1 MDLILGCRAVNY
13 PCELPQTSLTNY
25 LISNNTEMLNYQAH
39 DGSSLHVMQQPMDLL
54 QHVLDLAH
62 PRLQLLLYYLIS

>member
-1 MDLILGCRAVNY
+1 
-13 PCELPQTSLTNY
+13 
-25 LISNNTEMLNYQAH
+25 MLNYQAH
-39 DGSSLHVMQQPMDLL
+39 DGSSLQVMQQPMDLL